1 MDGCLLVRLARSL
14 KLLKQFEQT
23 GQVAIPG
30 ANWIHFFEALT
41 FLNRAGSRREI
52 HCAFTGERL
61 LLSRAPLERTED
73 EEEPTQGELF
83 ER

>member
-1 MDGCLLVRLARSL
+1 MSDCPVVRLATNL

-23 GQVAIPG
+23 GQVAIPV
-30 ANWIHFFEALT
+30 ANWIQFFEALA
-41 FLNRAGSRREI
+41 FLKHAVGHREI

-61 LLSRAPLERTED
+61 LLSRTPPERTAKKK
-73 EEEPTQGELF
+73 PGQGELF